1 MMSHSGKKNQGAN
14 LAQQASSTILGVT
27 HTTIPNSTDCFERV
41 KIMQTYNQLTT
52 QERKILALVATG
64 RRNAKIALELCI
76 STRTVENHLYHIF
89 DKLGVSSRLEATLH
103 VMNTG
108 LLSSL
113 EISGIAHDAENA
125 SR

>member
-1 MMSHSGKKNQGAN
+1 M
-14 LAQQASSTILGVT
+14 
-27 HTTIPNSTDCFERV
+27 R
-41 KIMQTYNQLTT
+41 TYSELTT
-52 QERKILALVATG
+52 QERRVLALVAKG

-108 LLSSL
+108 LLHSL
-113 EISGIAHDAENA
+113 ELSGIPHDSDNN
-125 SR
+125 